1 MDELDPIRELV
12 VQALAELEQALV
24 DGLPARAPSAKGQ
37 EIKVGWAAL
46 RARIESATR
55 KVEHAE
61 VRLSEIS

>member
-1 MDELDPIRELV
+1 MV
-12 VQALAELEQALV
+12 ELEQALI